1 MIFHLLIVDDETIFR
16 KGLSEY
22 INWET
27 YDCVVSATAKNGT
40 EAIDIIEST
49 PIDIVIT
56 DVRMPSLDGIGLAK
70 YIHENHPEISVIIL
84 SGYSEFEYARSAI
97 QYNVAEYLLKPA
109 AKKDVINAV
118 QNVAKKLLE
127 SKSSISKS
135 EQAFLKDQFFQEL
148 TDHVVPDDSLN
159 KLSNFDINLNNYY
172 VAAFQLPDDMSMVGT
187 LKDIIIDNKL
197 NSYCF
202 RYNNLIIN
210 VYFDYETEDTS
221 AIIDNC
227 NTIDSSFKMFTSLN
241 VNAGISGYHHSARN
255 FSTAVSEA
263 ILALSLNF
271 YFSAHVVEFSSD
283 YVAGKETFSAD
294 TNLLLHDF
302 ENSVIQLDFKSAS
315 DILGSIF
322 NKLESNF
329 SDENT
334 VRSICTQIYLIC
346 YRVMLKSNTL
356 PTEDEYINKI
366 NSGSDFF
373 QLKETV
379 RNLIYDV
386 KKQLTQSSK
395 KYSSFI
401 EETITYIKE
410 HIADDLSLELIAQNV
425 HTNESY
431 LSRTFKKECGHSI
444 VSYITMLRISMA
456 KDFLANTNLKTF
468 EISDKI
474 GIHDPAYFS
483 VIFKKN
489 TGLSPKDYRNKFVR

>member
-1 MIFHLLIVDDETIFR
+1 MIFHLLIVDDEAIFR
-16 KGLSEY
+16 KGLSQY

-109 AKKDVINAV
+109 VKTDVINAV
-118 QNVAKKLLE
+118 QNVAKKLIE

-241 VNAGISGYHHSARN
+241 VNAGISGYHHSARD

-271 YFSAHVVEFSSD
+271 YSSAHVVEFSSD

-294 TNLLLHDF
+294 INLLLHDF

-346 YRVMLKSNTL
+346 YRVMLKSNTI

-366 NSGSDFF
+366 II
-373 QLKETV
+373 
-379 RNLIYDV
+379 RNTSRHSLC
-386 KKQLTQSSK
+386 KSTQPIATPHLP
-395 KYSSFI
+395 YSI
-401 EETITYIKE
+401 Q
-410 HIADDLSLELIAQNV
+410 H
-425 HTNESY
+425 
-431 LSRTFKKECGHSI
+431 
-444 VSYITMLRISMA
+444 
-456 KDFLANTNLKTF
+456 
-468 EISDKI
+468 
-474 GIHDPAYFS
+474 PAYPPTDAGIFRQPLPIRSFLFQKPLSAPDNPPAVPASSPCPQTPS
-483 VIFKKN
+483 VPFPDSTHN
-489 TGLSPKDYRNKFVR
+489 TRAQRPAPRH

>member
-1 MIFHLLIVDDETIFR
+1 MIFHLLIVDDESIFR

-40 EAIDIIEST
+40 EAIEIIEST

-70 YIHENHPEISVIIL
+70 YIYENHPEISVIIL

-109 AKKDVINAV
+109 AKTDVINAV
-118 QNVAKKLLE
+118 QNVAKKLIE

-159 KLSNFDINLNNYY
+159 KLSDFDINLNNYY

-187 LKDIIIDNKL
+187 LKDIIIDNKI

-210 VYFDYETEDTS
+210 VYFDYENEDTS

-227 NTIDSSFKMFTSLN
+227 NTIVSSFKKFTSLN
-241 VNAGISGYHHSARN
+241 VNAGISGYHHSARD

-271 YFSAHVVEFSSD
+271 YSSAHVVEFSSD

-294 TNLLLHDF
+294 INLLLHDF

-322 NKLESNF
+322 NKLENNF

-334 VRSICTQIYLIC
+334 V
-346 YRVMLKSNTL
+346 
-356 PTEDEYINKI
+356 EYINKI
-366 NSGSDFF
+366 NSVSDFF

-379 RNLIYDV
+379 RNLIDDV

-401 EETITYIKE
+401 EETIIYIKE

-489 TGLSPKDYRNKFVR
+489 TGLSPKDYRNQFVR